1 MLFRSYF
8 FQFYIPVFLT
18 YLLKNT
24 HKLVSFRHNYT
35 SELKMKTKAQ
45 KSVALGSS
53 EKFDL
58 LQDFVDN
65 TAEVILMLS
74 LSGEFIFSNIAFHN
88 VTGYSGTELK
98 GLKISD
104 LLHPLSK
111 EKTEEGFEK
120 IKNGENLGEFL
131 LVIRNKEK
139 KRVYLSGDVS
149 CRFLHGQPVS
159 FRCILHDITLRRRAE
174 AAQNLYYSIAQSN
187 LSSKNLEDFLT
198 QVHQNLQKNIYANN
212 FFVAVFEPEN
222 NSIYFPY
229 HVDEYFE
236 TGHDYKKRNLG
247 NGLIEYTMVQ
257 NKPLIFNKEEL
268 TVIIEKEKLF
278 IYESIL
284 PAIQILVPL
293 ILNEKTIGV
302 IGIKSYSDETK
313 FSSRDLELLEFVSG
327 QIALAMERKKAEG
340 ELMIQTARLNAIF
353 DSSTHYIWTVNQKHY
368 LSSFNKNY
376 YNLLYQQLGA
386 PPAAGTSIEKM
397 GWKLISPDDKPVLRE
412 KYNLAFQGHPQY
424 FEMHWG
430 EKNGG
435 SNWFEFY
442 LNPIL
447 STEDGQ
453 IEEVSG
459 IARNITEKKNA
470 LINLQKSEEKFRNII
485 ESFIDIYYRTD
496 LAGNV
501 IMISP
506 SVLKHTGY
514 TVEEV
519 IRQKVDKFFENALDS
534 SQDIKALLKTVII
547 TNFEVLVK
555 RKDQTLRQF
564 MLNIR
569 MIKDAKGLPI
579 EVEGVA
585 RDITELKK
593 GAQELQKAKD
603 DAEHSLKIKEQF
615 LANMSHEIRTPM
627 NGIIGMIDVLNDTPL
642 EKDQKDYVKTI
653 RKSSETLLTILND
666 ILDLSKIEAGK
677 MDLVYK
683 PLDLKDTLDN
693 LVALFTQK
701 AREKNN
707 TLGYTI
713 SDETPQ
719 YIEGDQVRLLQ
730 ILSNLTSNAIKFTKN
745 GQILI
750 KISNQPIDNEQ
761 YIIRFEVT
769 DTGTGISKE
778 NQIKLFH
785 SFQQLDISTKKA
797 VGGTGLGLVI
807 SKELCKKMGGE
818 IGLVSEEGKGSN
830 FWFSI
835 TAKKTDGS
843 AIINLE
849 KSHEEITL
857 TNYFSEYSPK
867 ILLVDDNSVNRKVA
881 TEILKKANCE
891 VTDAESGLKAIQIF
905 EKNQDFDL
913 ILMDIQMPGMDGI
926 ETTQRL
932 KSEFAGRLPKVVAM
946 TAYSMQNDKENFLAR
961 GMDDYIS
968 KPIRAN
974 TLIKKVE
981 ELINPNRKKL
991 TPVKQNLEKPT
1002 ETEDTIDQQI
1012 PAFDMEVINGL
1023 REMVGNEM
1031 LLSVFEDFRIEAEE
1045 QIANTKN
1052 AYTNNDVVSI
1062 QKELHTLKGNSGTIG
1077 LMRIHEITKI
1087 IEVPSKKGDLTN
1099 FEKNIKILEQ
1109 EFEHFKNNFNQIA

>member
-1 MLFRSYF
+1 
-8 FQFYIPVFLT
+8 
-18 YLLKNT
+18 
-24 HKLVSFRHNYT
+24 
-35 SELKMKTKAQ
+35 MKTKAQ
-45 KSVALGSS
+45 KSSAPGTS

-65 TAEVILMLS
+65 TSEIILMLS
-74 LSGEFIFSNIAFHN
+74 LTGDFLFSNIAFHN
-88 VTGYSGTELK
+88 VSGYNGTDLK
-98 GLKISD
+98 HLKISD
-104 LLHPLSK
+104 LLHPSSK
-111 EKTEEGFEK
+111 EKTLEGFEK

-131 LVIRNKEK
+131 LIIRNKEK

-149 CRFLHGQPVS
+149 CRYLNGQPVS

-268 TVIIEKEKLF
+268 SVIIEKEKLF

-327 QIALAMERKKAEG
+327 QIALAMERKKAEE
-340 ELMIQTARLNAIF
+340 ELTIQTARLNAIF
-353 DSSTHYIWTVNQKHY
+353 DSSTHYIWTVNQKHL

-376 YNLLYQQLGA
+376 FNLLYQQLGA
-386 PPAAGTSIEKM
+386 PPAVGTSIEKM
-397 GWKLISPDDKPVLRE
+397 GWKLISPEDKPILRE

-453 IEEVSG
+453 IDEVSG
-459 IARNITEKKNA
+459 IARNITEKQNA

-514 TVEEV
+514 TIEEV

-534 SQDIKALLKTVII
+534 SQDIKALLKTGSI

-555 RKDQTLRQF
+555 RKDGTLRQF

-593 GAQELQKAKD
+593 GALELQKAKEE
-603 DAEHSLKIKEQF
+603 AEHSLKIKEQF

-677 MDLVYK
+677 MELVYK
-683 PLDLKDTLDN
+683 PLDLRETLDN

-701 AREKNN
+701 AREKGNI
-707 TLGYTI
+707 LRYEF
-713 SDETPQ
+713 SESTPQ

-745 GQILI
+745 GKIAILI
-750 KISNQPIDNEQ
+750 SSQIAENNQFKIK
-761 YIIRFEVT
+761 FEVT
-769 DTGTGISKE
+769 DTGTGISRE
-778 NQIKLFH
+778 NQDKLFH

-835 TAKKTDGS
+835 LAKKTES
-843 AIINLE
+843 SEISKLE

-857 TNYFSEYSPK
+857 TNYFSQYSPK

-881 TEILKKANCE
+881 TEILKKANCD
-891 VTDAESGLKAIQIF
+891 VTDADSGMKAIQIF

-913 ILMDIQMPGMDGI
+913 ILMDIQMPEMDGI

-932 KSEFAGRLPKVVAM
+932 KEKFAGILPKVVAM
-946 TAYSMQNDKENFLAR
+946 TAYSMQNDKENFLAK
-961 GMDDYIS
+961 GLDDYIS

-974 TLIKKVE
+974 ILIKKVE
-981 ELINPNRKKL
+981 ELVNSKKSVL
-991 TPVKQNLEKPT
+991 PEQKVIKSGKTSEPKS
-1002 ETEDTIDQQI
+1002 IDLSI
-1012 PAFDMEVINGL
+1012 PAFEMEVIDGL

-1031 LLSVFEDFRIEAEE
+1031 LASVFEDFRLEAEE
-1045 QIANTKN
+1045 QISNTKK
-1052 AYTNNDVVSI
+1052 AFQNNDVVSI

-1087 IEVPSKKGDLTN
+1087 IEVPSKTGDLTN
-1099 FEKNIKILEQ
+1099 FEENMKILEA
-1109 EFEHFKNNFNQIA
+1109 EFEYFKNNLAKIV